1 VHRILAIA
9 LLVGCADKT
18 GAGQDSGDPG
28 NTDGGSSDGG
38 SSDGGGSD
46 GGGSDGG
53 GSDGGSSDSVDEA
66 LLRAAIAGETDA
78 ATALAEVARSG
89 GLPVET
95 DDGYLFA
102 CLCGG
107 GDWLLAGDHE
117 GWVGQAMTR
126 SGELSWI
133 EVEIAAPDGSLYKF
147 TNGSDWMSD
156 PLGRRYGTDDFGEY
170 SLVRASAAH
179 LERWYDVSGYGLV
192 GRDLQVWVPQDGVF
206 THTVYAHDGQ
216 NLFDPGA
223 FWGGWH
229 LQDSVPGGMLVVG
242 IDNTDDRM
250 EEYTHTTDV
259 LHGDVYGGDGD
270 AYADLVEGVIRPL
283 IEGSY
288 GSADAVG
295 LLGSSLGGLISFHIA
310 MQYPGSYDFAASM
323 SGTMGW
329 GSFGANNP
337 TMIER
342 YRDQGHAATAL
353 YVDSGGNGDCY
364 DSDGDGIDDDD
375 PSASDN
381 YCENIQLRDVLTDVG
396 YVQDVD
402 LWHWHEPDAEHNE
415 YAWGARV
422 DRPLSIFAGL

>member
-1 VHRILAIA
+1 MHRLLVIA
-9 LLVGCADKT
+9 LLGGCADK
-18 GAGQDSGDPG
+18 AGQGRDSGDPG
-28 NTDGGSSDGG
+28 SADGGSA
-38 SSDGGGSD
+38 
-46 GGGSDGG
+46 
-53 GSDGGSSDSVDEA
+53 DGGSSDSNDEA

-78 ATALAEVARSG
+78 AAALAEVARSG

-95 DDGYLFA
+95 AGGYLFA
-102 CLCGG
+102 CLCGA
-107 GDWLLAGDHE
+107 GDWSLAGDHE
-117 GWVGQAMTR
+117 GWTGQPMER

-133 EVEIAAPDGSLYKF
+133 EVDIAAPDGSLYKF
-147 TNGSDWMSD
+147 TNGSDWLSD
-156 PLGRRYGTDDFGEY
+156 PLGRRYGADEFGEY

-179 LERWYDVSGYGLV
+179 LERWHDVSGYGLV
-192 GRDLQVWVPQDGVF
+192 GRDLQVWVPQDGDF
-206 THTVYAHDGQ
+206 THALYAHDGQ
-216 NLFDPGA
+216 NLFDPDA
-223 FWGGWH
+223 SWGGWR
-229 LQDSVPGGMLVVG
+229 LQDSVPAGMLVVG
-242 IDNTDDRM
+242 IDNTADRM

-259 LHGDVYGGDGD
+259 LHGEVYGGDGD

-283 IEGSY
+283 MESGY

-310 MQYPGSYDFAASM
+310 LQHPGSYDFAASM

-353 YVDSGGNGDCY
+353 YVDSGGSGDCI
-364 DSDGDGIDDDD
+364 DSDGDGVDDDD

-396 YVQDVD
+396 YVQDTD
-402 LWHWHEPDAEHNE
+402 LWHWHEPGAEHNE
-415 YAWGARV
+415 YAWGDRV